1 MGMGVRGR
9 DIWGRLNRECL
20 AEMCM
25 DKMAGEDLGWELEER
40 VGNLRRIKSKYC
52 TFFIKKLYGERGNA

>member
-1 MGMGVRGR
+1 
-9 DIWGRLNRECL
+9 
-20 AEMCM
+20 M